1 MKKPIPDT
9 PSKLASSFNLGYS
22 VTTEYVLNNLIRRVE
37 MTVDPAERLMQAQ
50 RTIGALMGL
59 TAYGHGDSSVFVHRD
74 VFRRLSE
81 LTGMSPNALVT
92 CAGVANP

>member
-9 PSKLASSFNLGYS
+9 PSKLAGSFNLGYS
-22 VTTEYVLNNLIRRVE
+22 ESPEFVLNNLIRRVE

-50 RTIGALMGL
+50 RTIGALMGF
-59 TAYGHGDSSVFVHRD
+59 TAYGQGGTGVFVHRD

-81 LTGMSPNALVT
+81 LTGMSPDALVT
-92 CAGVANP
+92 CAGVTNP